1 MNASAK
7 LQIGE
12 PLLQWLDS
20 LPHSMPLRVREFNK
34 EKSSSLRSVDDSN
47 SPLID
52 EQRLGQFLEN
62 SRLPTDSL
70 ITAMLWLRIGVID
83 KSHEIVQEGRT
94 PIASYLH
101 GIVHRM
107 EGDFWNSKYWFK
119 QVRDIRLLGPLSD
132 LMERSLKDQSLSTT
146 AASLKIMQGN
156 VFVPEELVSACE
168 KLSQLSQPNSE
179 SVVALERMTMR
190 RCSFSRVGSEKR
202 TMQVGSDVS

>member
-1 MNASAK
+1 MNASSK
-7 LQIGE
+7 IQIGE

-20 LPHSMPLRVREFNK
+20 MPHSVPLRVREFNK
-34 EKSSSLRSVDDSN
+34 EKSSSLQSGDDSN
-47 SPLID
+47 SPQND
-52 EQRLGQFLEN
+52 GERLGQFLAN

-83 KSHEIVQEGRT
+83 KPHEIVQEGRT

-119 QVRDIRLLGPLSD
+119 KVRDVRLLEQLSN
-132 LMERSLKDQSLSTT
+132 LMERSLKGQSLSST

-156 VFVPEELVSACE
+156 VFVPAELVSACE
-168 KLSQLSQPNSE
+168 KLSQQSQPISE
-179 SVVALERMTMR
+179 SVVTLERISWIEWDALWDMICNR
-190 RCSFSRVGSEKR
+190 SIA
-202 TMQVGSDVS
+202 